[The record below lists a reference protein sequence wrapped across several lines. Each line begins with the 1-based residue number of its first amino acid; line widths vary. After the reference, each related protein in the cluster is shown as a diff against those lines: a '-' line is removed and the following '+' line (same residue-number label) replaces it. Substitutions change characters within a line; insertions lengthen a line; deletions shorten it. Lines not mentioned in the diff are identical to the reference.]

1 MVNYNIF
8 LLLFSALSGKIF
20 LSEGHTHWK
29 DLSLITLFIGCSLG
43 AWYGWKQEKKFK
55 KHLNRMNKD
64 MEGLQNAER
73 ALETLQKELEYAK
86 QAKENVATEK
96 EDLERRLQE
105 TAGDSTTLHGSYSD
119 LEVSHLKE
127 EIEVRPSYSLTLL
140 NYQFFLNFSSYV
152 TNFK

>member
-1 MVNYNIF
+1 MLSSF
-8 LLLFSALSGKIF
+8 LLLLINCSSFGKIYI
-20 LSEGHTHWK
+20 SEGQTHWK

-43 AWYGWKQEKKFK
+43 AWYGWKQDKKFK

-86 QAKENVATEK
+86 QAKEHVATEK

-105 TAGDSTTLHGSYSD
+105 TSGDSTLLHGSYSD
-119 LEVSHLKE
+119 LEVSHLKA
-127 EIEVRPSYSLTLL
+127 EIEV
-140 NYQFFLNFSSYV
+140 NNF
-152 TNFK
+152 